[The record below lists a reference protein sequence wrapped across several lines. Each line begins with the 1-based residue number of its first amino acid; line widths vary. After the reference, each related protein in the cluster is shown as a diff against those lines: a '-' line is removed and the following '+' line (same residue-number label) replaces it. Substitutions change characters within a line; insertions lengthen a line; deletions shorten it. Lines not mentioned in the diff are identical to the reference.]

1 MAQCSGVEAQGKDDE
16 WESSNLVEVALGN
29 KFALTPSVLEQ
40 SNPRQPAMPSQLL
53 RAPYLHEMALAY
65 EGEYAATKLGYNPE
79 GGNLIRF

>member
-1 MAQCSGVEAQGKDDE
+1 M
-16 WESSNLVEVALGN
+16 EVALSN

-53 RAPYLHEMALAY
+53 RAPYLHEMALAN
-65 EGEYAATKLGYNPE
+65 EGEYAATKLGYNSE